1 MSISGKLTLIYW
13 IFVSI
18 ILGFS
23 VNIIIQTKNNYDE
36 YAMTIED
43 YFDSKDMMAYAYGSH
58 DAKNASRRI
67 YCSYDEIPSCVTN
80 ALIAIEDPN
89 FYEHSGIDFKNV
101 FKAMYDDVVRGKY
114 TFHPTITEQLARL
127 IYHDL
132 MKKKW
137 CKNLYMPIEI
147 KTMIDLE
154 RFFTKQE
161 LLTIYLNDTDFLH
174 NAIGIYGAAIVY
186 FSTTPD
192 RLKTEEAAMLVGMMK
207 NPSLYNPTR
216 ERRYDKCLE
225 RRNYVL
231 EQMAK
236 YNYITPA
243 EKDSLCKLPIVLR
256 FKKIE
261 RVE

>member
-1 MSISGKLTLIYW
+1 
-13 IFVSI
+13 
-18 ILGFS
+18 
-23 VNIIIQTKNNYDE
+23 
-36 YAMTIED
+36 
-43 YFDSKDMMAYAYGSH
+43 
-58 DAKNASRRI
+58 
-67 YCSYDEIPSCVTN
+67 
-80 ALIAIEDPN
+80 
-89 FYEHSGIDFKNV
+89 
-101 FKAMYDDVVRGKY
+101 
-114 TFHPTITEQLARL
+114 
-127 IYHDL
+127 
-132 MKKKW
+132 MKKY
-137 CKNLYMPIEI
+137 NSFLNEPIVI

-154 RFFTKQE
+154 KFFTKQE

-207 NPSLYNPTR
+207 NPSLYNPTC

-231 EQMAK
+231 KQMAK

-261 RVE
+261 RVEWLVH